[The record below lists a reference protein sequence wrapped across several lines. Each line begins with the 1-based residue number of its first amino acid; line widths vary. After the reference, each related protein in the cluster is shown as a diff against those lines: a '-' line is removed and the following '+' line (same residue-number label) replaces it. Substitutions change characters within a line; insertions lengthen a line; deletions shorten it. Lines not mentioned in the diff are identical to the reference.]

1 MRIDWL
7 ARMRIRCRKI
17 RRRRSFVGH
26 VQRLEDRA
34 LLAAFVVNSTV
45 DEPDANLS
53 DGIAAD
59 SLGRVTLRAAIQ
71 QANALS
77 GGDTITL
84 PAGTY
89 SLTQFGS
96 GENAG
101 ATGDLDIL
109 DGVTLTGA
117 GADVTFINGLS
128 QDRVFDIAAGVP
140 VKLSEV
146 TIESGLAFLSQE
158 DGGGLRN
165 FGTLE
170 LTKVVVA
177 NNSASGGGGAIA
189 SYGTGS
195 TLTITDSTI
204 ESNSS
209 SGPLGGGAIFNG
221 SLTTITRGVLK
232 NNSSSFNGGA
242 IVNANSGSLTLL
254 QSTVKTNGVGL
265 GAKGGGIYNN
275 GVLTANYT
283 TISGNTASDGG
294 GIANVN
300 FSGTTSVS
308 LLLTTISGNSATNR
322 GGGIFNDFGA
332 TVLITDSTI
341 TANSAAAEGGGI
353 FRQSEVKMGGSIL
366 AANSAGSTGV
376 DLYGPMVSLGNNLI
390 GSTAGGSGF
399 RTDDI
404 KNQNPHL
411 GALQDNGGP
420 TFTHALLS
428 GSPAIDGNTTNTST
442 TDDQRLL
449 PRPVDANND
458 GTAHADIGAYEAQP
472 TALPL
477 PPGANN
483 VTITLNGGNVDVTDN
498 TTGLVIVTVP
508 VNPVTPLNITGTS
521 GDDSVTIDFSNGNP
535 IPASGA
541 TFIGGGSSGSGDQLV
556 LTNGTF
562 DSVTHVFFDASSGKI
577 TMQIGTTVSVLNY
590 LAVTAAILDSLT
602 VTNRTYQFAATSDN
616 VTLADNG
623 TIGDGVSK
631 LSSVSTSTPVAFS
644 VPSSSLSIRVKDGDD
659 TLTLTA
665 VDALFAASV
674 LVLGDNGN
682 DLLDASALTFNVSL
696 QGNVGADTLKG
707 GTGNDDLN
715 GHSEDDSIDG
725 GAGSDSIQGGAGND
739 VLVGAAGIDTVLG
752 QGGNDSLT
760 GGFDN
765 DQLDGGTGGNDVL
778 VEYADANLTL
788 TNAQLLGIG
797 TDTLVGFESANLTG
811 GAGNNTLTATAFT
824 GAGAVTLNGGGGND
838 TLLGAASRVNVLNGD
853 DGNDSLKGGSLKDT
867 LSGGAGNDSLQG
879 MGDAD
884 KLFGQDDNDTLLGG
898 TGSDTLDGGTGTGDL
913 IVDSGNVHF
922 TLTNSLLTGNGTDV
936 VVAVE
941 AAQLTG
947 GTSNNKLDANAFSG
961 NVTLIGDAG
970 NDTLI
975 GGAGNDSLQGDVGS
989 DSLKGR
995 DGDDLLKGGNDTL
1008 TTGTDNDTING
1019 GNGND
1024 LLLGGIGNDA
1034 LSGFT
1039 GNDTINGGAGNDT
1052 LYGGD
1057 GNDNLLGGAG
1067 SDTCLGGLGD
1077 DTLNGQGGVDKL
1089 SGDAGVNVFIDI
1101 ADRVEG
1107 FAINP
1112 LPVWVNAT

>member
-7 ARMRIRCRKI
+7 ARIKIRCRKN
-17 RRRRSFVGH
+17 RRRRLIVGPI
-26 VQRLEDRA
+26 QRLEDRA
-34 LLAAFVVNSTV
+34 LLAAFVVDSPNDTS
-45 DEPDANLS
+45 DADLS
-53 DGIAAD
+53 DGIAMD
-59 SLGRVTLRAAIQ
+59 VSGHVTLRAAIQ
-71 QANALS
+71 QANAVS

-89 SLTQFGS
+89 YLTQTGS

-117 GADVTFINGLS
+117 GADVTFINGIS
-128 QDRVFDIAAGVP
+128 QDRVFDVATGVP
-140 VKLSEV
+140 VKLAKV
-146 TIESGLAFLSQE
+146 TITGGTAGISQE
-158 DGGGLRN
+158 DGGGIRN
-165 FGTLE
+165 FGTLT
-170 LTKVVVA
+170 LTEVA
-177 NNSASGGGGAIA
+177 LSNNTAAGGGGAIV
-189 SYGTGS
+189 SYGAGS
-195 TLTITDSTI
+195 TLTISDSTLVN
-204 ESNSS
+204 NSAN
-209 SGPLGGGAIFNG
+209 GPLGGGAIFNG
-221 SLTTITRGVLK
+221 SLTTITHSMLR

-275 GVLTANYT
+275 GVLAANYT

-300 FSGTTSVS
+300 FSGTTSVT
-308 LLLTTISGNSATNR
+308 LLLTTISGNSVTNR

-366 AANSAGSTGV
+366 AANSAGATGV
-376 DLYGPMVSLGNNLI
+376 DLYGPLFSLGYNLI
-390 GSTAGGSGF
+390 GSTLGGSGF

-404 KNQNPHL
+404 QNQDPHL

-428 GSPAIDGNTTNTST
+428 GSPAIDANTPNTST
-442 TDDQRLL
+442 TDDQRLM

-458 GTAHADIGAYEAQP
+458 GTAQADIGAYEAQP
-472 TALPL
+472 TSLSL

-498 TTGLVIVTVP
+498 TTGGVIVSLP
-508 VNPVTPLNITGTS
+508 LNPVTPLIITGTS
-521 GDDSVTIDFSNGNP
+521 GDDSVTIDFTNGNP

-541 TFIGGGSSGSGDQLV
+541 TFIGGGSSGSGDQLI
-556 LTNGTF
+556 LAHGTF
-562 DSVTHVFFDASSGKI
+562 DTVTHEFLSASSGKI
-577 TMQIGTTVSVLNY
+577 TMQIGTTISVLKY
-590 LAVTAAILDSLT
+590 QAVTAAIIDSLT
-602 VTNRTYQFAATSDN
+602 VTNRVYQFGANSDN
-616 VTLADNG
+616 VTLADNAVV
-623 TIGDGVSK
+623 GDGASK
-631 LSSVSTSTPVAFS
+631 LSSVSTSTPVEFS
-644 VPSSSLSIRVKDGDD
+644 APSSSLTILVKDGDD
-659 TLTLTA
+659 TLMLTA

-674 LVLGDNGN
+674 SVLADNGN
-682 DLLDASALTFNVSL
+682 DLLDASALTSNVSL
-696 QGNVGADTLKG
+696 QGDAGADTLKG
-707 GTGNDDLN
+707 GAGNDNLN
-715 GHSEDDSIDG
+715 GNSEDDSIDG
-725 GAGSDSIQGGAGND
+725 GAGNDTIQGGAGND
-739 VLVGAAGIDTVLG
+739 VLVGAAGNDTVLG

-760 GGFDN
+760 GGLDN
-765 DQLDGGTGGNDVL
+765 DQLDGGTSGNDVL
-778 VEYADANLTL
+778 IETADANLTL
-788 TNAQLLGIG
+788 TDTQLLGIG

-811 GAGNNTLTATAFT
+811 GAGNNTLTATTFT
-824 GAGAVTLNGGGGND
+824 GIGTVTLNGGGGND

-867 LSGGAGNDSLQG
+867 LSGGIGNDSLLG

-884 KLFGQDDNDTLLGG
+884 KLFGQDGDDTLLGG
-898 TGSDTLDGGTGTGDL
+898 TGSDTLDGGTGTADL
-913 IVDSGNVHF
+913 IVDSGNINF
-922 TLTNSLLTGNGTDV
+922 TLTNALLTGNGTDV
-936 VVAVE
+936 VTGVE

-947 GTSNNKLDANAFSG
+947 GTSNNKLDASAFSG

-995 DGDDLLKGGNDTL
+995 DGDDLLNGSNDTL

-1024 LLLGGIGNDA
+1024 TLLGGIGNDA
-1034 LSGFT
+1034 LSGYA
-1039 GNDTINGGAGNDT
+1039 GNDLLNGGAGTDT

-1057 GNDNLLGGAG
+1057 GNDQLLGGAG
-1067 SDTCLGGLGD
+1067 NDTCLGGNGD
-1077 DTLNGQGGVDKL
+1077 DTLNGQGGTDKL

-1107 FAINP
+1107 FAISP
-1112 LPVWVNAT
+1112 LPAWVNAT